1 MAPMRSS
8 VIDLFRQASTVLRFL
23 FELLEMGCRNPWHAA
38 EFPLSRQLL
47 DDFDRENLF
56 GQLAEN
62 RGVFETLASSGSLMA
77 RHFQH

>member
-1 MAPMRSS
+1 
-8 VIDLFRQASTVLRFL
+8 LRWVVATH
-23 FELLEMGCRNPWHAA
+23 GTQP

-77 RHFQH
+77 RHFRY